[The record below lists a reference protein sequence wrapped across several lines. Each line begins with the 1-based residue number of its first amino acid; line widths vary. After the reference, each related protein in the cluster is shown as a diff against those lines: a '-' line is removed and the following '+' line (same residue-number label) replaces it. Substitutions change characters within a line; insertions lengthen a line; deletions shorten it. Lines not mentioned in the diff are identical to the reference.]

1 MLVDRVRRKQTVFF
15 KKPDNE
21 QRPTNNL
28 TKEWMRIKKNYR
40 NVMYAGLTVC
50 LSFYIQFAFSQT
62 LQTITDKKD
71 ILIGEQIKL
80 TIKAPSGSNSLT
92 KWLVIPDSI
101 PHFEIVETG
110 KPDTTNFKDESK
122 TIEQTITF
130 TSFDSGRWTFP
141 ALPVEF
147 AGAGGQEAQIVNTDS
162 FFVNVS
168 YSPPDSTNQLRDIK
182 PIIKVSVFDFFWYY
196 IIGGAILLLL
206 IIYLLYR
213 YFKKK
218 KQAGPVT
225 TLSKLSPFDEAMAEL
240 KNLAQF
246 NLQDAAEIK
255 QYHIKLAAIFKNY
268 IGRKQGKNLFN
279 KTAGDLLIN
288 MKEVNL
294 PAENISDLATALRC
308 TDAVK
313 FAKYLPLPDQSEDA
327 LQKIK
332 ETITLTE
339 SSKPL
344 NH

>member
-1 MLVDRVRRKQTVFF
+1 MV
-15 KKPDNE
+15 
-21 QRPTNNL
+21 
-28 TKEWMRIKKNYR
+28 KEKIKRILI
-40 NVMYAGLTVC
+40 AGGLTVC
-50 LSFYIQFAFSQT
+50 FSFFMQFAFCQT

-80 TIKAPSGSNSLT
+80 TFKVPMDGLT
-92 KWLVIPDSI
+92 KWIVLPDSI
-101 PHFEIVETG
+101 PHFEIVETA
-110 KPDTTNFKDESK
+110 KPDTVNFKDDSK
-122 TIEQTITF
+122 AIQQTITI

-147 AGAGGQEAQIVNTDS
+147 AGLAGEAPRILNTDS

-168 YSPPDSTNQLRDIK
+168 YSPADSTNQLRDIK
-182 PIIKVSVFDFFWYY
+182 PIIKVSVFDFFWLY
-196 IIGGAILLLL
+196 IAGGALLLLL
-206 IIYLLYR
+206 IIFLLYW

-218 KQAGPVT
+218 KKDAPATAV
-225 TLSKLSPFDEAMAEL
+225 SKLSPFDEAMAEL
-240 KNLAQF
+240 KNLSQY

-255 QYHIKLAAIFKNY
+255 GYHIKLAAIFKNY

-279 KTAGDLLIN
+279 KTAGDLLTN

-294 PAENISDLATALRC
+294 PAENISELATALRC

-332 ETITLTE
+332 ETISLTE
-339 SSKPL
+339 HKKTNHKP
-344 NH
+344 

>member
-1 MLVDRVRRKQTVFF
+1 MA
-15 KKPDNE
+15 
-21 QRPTNNL
+21 
-28 TKEWMRIKKNYR
+28 IKKYYR
-40 NVMYAGLTVC
+40 NLMYAGLTVWFIFC
-50 LSFYIQFAFSQT
+50 MQFVFCQT

-80 TIKAPSGSNSLT
+80 TIKTHTEPAEVPVNANSLT
-92 KWLVIPDSI
+92 KWLIIPDSI

-110 KPDTTNFKDESK
+110 KPDTTNFQDDSK
-122 TIEQTITF
+122 AIEQTITF

-141 ALPVEF
+141 SLPVEF
-147 AGAGGQEAQIVNTDS
+147 AGAGGNATQIVNSDS
-162 FFVNVS
+162 FVVNVS
-168 YSPPDSTNQLRDIK
+168 YAPADSTNQLRDIK
-182 PIIKVSVFDFFWYY
+182 PIIKVSVFDYFWFY
-196 IIGGAILLLL
+196 IAGGVLLLLL
-206 IIYLLYR
+206 IVFLLYR

-218 KQAGPVT
+218 RKDAPATAV
-225 TLSKLSPFDEAMAEL
+225 SKLSPYDEAMVEL
-240 KNLAQF
+240 KNLAGL
-246 NLQDAAEIK
+246 NLQDAAEVK

-268 IGRKQGKNLFN
+268 LGRKQGKSLFS

-294 PAENISDLATALRC
+294 PPENISDLATALRC

-339 SSKPL
+339 SSKP
-344 NH
+344 